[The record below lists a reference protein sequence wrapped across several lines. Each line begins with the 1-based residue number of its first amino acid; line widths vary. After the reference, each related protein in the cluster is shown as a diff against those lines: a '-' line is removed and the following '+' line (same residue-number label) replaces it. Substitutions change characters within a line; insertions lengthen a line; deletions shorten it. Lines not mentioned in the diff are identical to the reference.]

1 MDAISREKRA
11 LFLLDRML
19 RISGVV
25 LEGRLLDQ
33 QQALALWQAHA
44 WQPSAVGQPWPV
56 DPAGMQE
63 RRFEGLH
70 AAAPQW

>member
-1 MDAISREKRA
+1 VDAISREKRA

-33 QQALALWQAHA
+33 QQALQLWQAHA
-44 WQPSAVGQPWPV
+44 WQPASEGQPWPV
-56 DPAGMQE
+56 DQPGIDQVP
-63 RRFEGLH
+63 
-70 AAAPQW
+70 AAAVDQLVPQW